1 MNRRAL
7 ALALLCSALAA
18 GALVACGHEAPA
30 PAEDMTPI
38 VGLFEI
44 PISRNNQGRAPTDAT
59 RVEISPT
66 ELRLNGTKILDLTAG
81 RPAANEVSDHVITR
95 LLEQIRGSAARSRA
109 SVKIHASVPYLTLV
123 ETLKTLESANL
134 HELHIAVRTLGAS
147 PTEGWMVLHHWRVV
161 PESDE
166 PTEFSSRPLPWS
178 AFTDHWQAVY
188 DACRAGQ
195 YIDCDGPYPT
205 TAQGGTLAMDL
216 WTRGQGMKVTFRQA
230 GAPVEEEGAG
240 GGPELIE
247 GIAPA
252 PVAADAEGESP
263 PATEGAFNVRHQEA
277 AAEESALSSLVAPV
291 CANQACQV
299 TVSADASG
307 QSMRVISMV
316 GAVFPNG
323 TTEGEIAFQ
332 IPSH

>member
-7 ALALLCSALAA
+7 AIALLCSALTA
-18 GALVACGHEAPA
+18 GGLIACGHEAPP
-30 PAEDMTPI
+30 PAEDTTPI

-44 PISRNNQGRAPTDAT
+44 PISRNNQGHAPSDAT

-66 ELRLNGTKILDLTAG
+66 ELRLNGSKVLDLTAG
-81 RPAANEVSDHVITR
+81 RPPANEVSDHVITK
-95 LLEQIRGSAARSRA
+95 LQQQIRGGAARSRA
-109 SVKIHASVPYLTLV
+109 SLRVHASVPYLTMV

-134 HELHIAVRTLGAS
+134 HELNIAVRTLGAS
-147 PTEGWMVLHHWRVV
+147 PTEGWMVLHHWRTV

-166 PTEFSSRPLPWS
+166 PVEFSSRPLPWS

-205 TAQGGTLAMDL
+205 TAEGGTLGMEL
-216 WTRGQGMKVTFRQA
+216 WTRGQGMKVTFRQE
-230 GAPVEEEGAG
+230 GAPEEPEGADT
-240 GGPELIE
+240 GPALIE
-247 GIAPA
+247 GVAAPA
-252 PVAADAEGESP
+252 PVAEEESP

-299 TVSADASG
+299 TVVADGTG
-307 QSMRVISMV
+307 QSMRVISMI

-323 TTEGEIAFQ
+323 TTEGEIAFV
-332 IPSH
+332 IPRR